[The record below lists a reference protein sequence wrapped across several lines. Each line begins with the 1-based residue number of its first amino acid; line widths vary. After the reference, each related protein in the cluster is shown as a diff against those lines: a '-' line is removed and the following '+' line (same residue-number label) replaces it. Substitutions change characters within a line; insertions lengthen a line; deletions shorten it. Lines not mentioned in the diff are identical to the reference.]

1 MNTNRVILITGASS
15 GMGRV
20 TADYLA
26 SKGYKVY
33 GVARSF
39 KRLKERKE
47 QCNTSSSFEE
57 LYMDVTDEQSI
68 NEAIDYIVEKEG
80 KIDILFNN
88 AGMGIAGAIEDTS
101 IEEAKEI
108 FEINFFGMLRVCKRV
123 LPIMRKQKQ
132 GYIINTSSI
141 MGVMGLPF
149 QGFYSA
155 TKYAIEG
162 FTETLRYETKE
173 FGIKVALIEPGDFA
187 TGFTA
192 NRKRVAN
199 SSNSVYSE
207 KFERNMAIIEKD
219 ENGGCSPIIFAKLV
233 EGIIN
238 NPSPKVRYLV
248 GYKMQKLAVKL
259 KKVLPQRTFE
269 KIIMANYK
277 INKN

>member
-1 MNTNRVILITGASS
+1 MKTNRVILITGASS

-20 TADYLA
+20 TAEYLA

-33 GVARSF
+33 GVGRSF
-39 KRLKERKE
+39 KGLKERIE
-47 QCNTSSSFEE
+47 QDNTSSNFEE
-57 LYMDVTDEQSI
+57 IYMDVTDEQCIS
-68 NEAIDYIVEKEG
+68 EVIDYIVKKEG
-80 KIDILFNN
+80 RIDVLFNN

-101 IEEAKEI
+101 IEEAKLI
-108 FEINFFGMLRVCKRV
+108 FETNFFGMLRVCKQV

-132 GYIINTSSI
+132 GYIVNTSSI
-141 MGVMGLPF
+141 MGIMGLPF

-162 FTETLRYETKE
+162 FSETLRYETKE

-192 NRKRVAN
+192 NRKRVAK
-199 SSNSVYSE
+199 SSNSVYRQ
-207 KFERNMAIIEKD
+207 KFEKNMEIIEKD
-219 ENGGCSPIIFAKLV
+219 ENGGCNPMLFAKLV
-233 EGIIN
+233 EGVIN

-269 KIIMANYK
+269 KMIMGYYK
-277 INKN
+277 F

>member
-1 MNTNRVILITGASS
+1 MNTDRVILITGASS

-39 KRLKERKE
+39 KRLKERSE
-47 QCNTSSSFEE
+47 QCDTSGSFEE
-57 LYMDVTDEQSI
+57 IYMDVTDEQSI
-68 NEAIDYIVEKEG
+68 REVIDYIVKKDG

-101 IEEAKEI
+101 IEEAKQI
-108 FEINFFGMLRVCKRV
+108 FEINFFGMLRVCKQV
-123 LPIMRKQKQ
+123 LPIMREQKQ

-173 FGIKVALIEPGDFA
+173 FGIKAVLIEPGDFA

-192 NRKRVAN
+192 NRKRTGN
-199 SSNSVYSE
+199 SSNSIYSG
-207 KFERNMAIIEKD
+207 KFEKNMDIIEKD
-219 ENGGCSPIIFAKLV
+219 ENNGCNPIVFAKLV

-248 GYKMQKLAVKL
+248 GYKVQKLAVKL
-259 KKVLPQRTFE
+259 KKILPQKTFE
-269 KIIMANYK
+269 KMIMGFYK
-277 INKN
+277 F